1 MAYIVPFRGVVY
13 NTERVAGNDVIAPP
27 YDVIPPALREKLY
40 EKSPFNIVRID
51 FGKDEPGDSDTE
63 NKYTRAASSFSSWL
77 ADGILVQD
85 QAEIFYGYEIT
96 YSVFGE
102 TRTLRGILG
111 LLRLE
116 ELGTGVFPHEETR
129 PKAKADRLNLMYATG
144 ANTSPIFG
152 LYNSPANVSNTI
164 IKGISTEPYLATT
177 DSDGAEHR
185 LHKIHDASQIS
196 RIQAELSDKPIF
208 IADGH
213 HRYEVALAFKKEMH
227 QKTNRPADDATPK
240 PWDYV
245 LMFFANIADE
255 GLTILP
261 THRLIKGVSA
271 PQTVLD
277 KLTSDFEIVKMPA
290 SADIGSTMRTEGKHA
305 FGLYMRNQDGWY
317 LLRYRGGKLQDIN
330 PALGELDV
338 VIMHQLIINRD
349 LMVNEIAYEMSAAEA
364 VSRVNSGDFD
374 AAFFLNATEVGDLER
389 VAGAG
394 LRMPAKSTYFYPKLL
409 TGLVINKF
417 LHGGHAK

>member
-1 MAYIVPFRGVVY
+1 MAQIIPFNGVVY
-13 NTERVAGNDVIAPP
+13 NTARVSGNDVIAPP
-27 YDVIPPALREKLY
+27 YDVIPSALREKLY
-40 EKSPFNIVRID
+40 EKSAHNIVRID
-51 FGKDEPGDSDTE
+51 FGKEEPGDSDTE
-63 NKYTRAASSFSSWL
+63 NKYTRAAASFAAWL

-85 QAEIFYGYEIT
+85 TAATFYGYEIR

-111 LLRLE
+111 LLKLE

-129 PKAKADRLNLMYATG
+129 PKAKADRLSLMYATG
-144 ANTSPIFG
+144 SNTSPIFG
-152 LYNSPANVSNTI
+152 LYNSPANIANTI
-164 IKGISTEPYLATT
+164 IKGITTDPYLETS
-177 DSDGAEHR
+177 DIDGAEHR
-185 LHKIHDASQIS
+185 LHKITNSAQLDQ
-196 RIQAELSDKPIF
+196 IQAELSDKPIF

-213 HRYEVALAFKKEMH
+213 HRYEVALAFKREMDL
-227 QKTNRPADDATPK
+227 KTGRSVDDTTPR

-261 THRLIKGVSA
+261 THRLAKGIAS
-271 PQTVLD
+271 PQAVLD
-277 KLTSDFEIVKMPA
+277 KLTPDFEIVRMPA
-290 SADIGSTMRTEGKHA
+290 SADICSSMRTEGKHA
-305 FGLYMRNQDGWY
+305 FGLYMRNHEGWY
-317 LLRYRGGKLQDIN
+317 LLRYRGGKLQDVH
-330 PALGELDV
+330 PALGDLDV
-338 VIMHQLIINRD
+338 VIMHELIINRD
-349 LMVNEIAYEMSAAEA
+349 LMANEIAYEMRAAEA

-374 AAFFLNATEVGDLER
+374 AAFFLNATEVDDLER

-417 LHGGHAK
+417 MHTDETK

>member
-1 MAYIVPFRGVVY
+1 MAYIIPFKGVVY
-13 NTERVAGNDVIAPP
+13 NTEKVAGSEVIAPP
-27 YDVIPPALREKLY
+27 YDVIPPALRDKLY

-51 FGKDEPGDSDTE
+51 FGKDEQADSDTH
-63 NKYTRAASSFSSWL
+63 NKYTRAAEALSAWL

-85 QAEIFYGYEIT
+85 QAESFYGYEIT
-96 YSVFGE
+96 YAVFGE

-129 PKAKADRLNLMYATG
+129 PKAKADRLNLMYASG
-144 ANTSPIFG
+144 SNTSPIFG
-152 LYNSPANVSNTI
+152 LYNSPANVSDTL
-164 IKGISTEPYLATT
+164 IKGITTAPYLTTT
-177 DSDGAEHR
+177 DGDGAEHR
-185 LHKIHDASQIS
+185 LHKIHDTAQIS

-213 HRYEVALAFKKEMH
+213 HRYEVALAFKKEMD
-227 QKTNRPADDATPK
+227 QKTGRPADDTTPK
-240 PWDYV
+240 PWDFV

-261 THRLIKGVSA
+261 THRLIKGVSS

-290 SADIGSTMRTEGKHA
+290 SADICPTMRAEGKHA
-305 FGLYMRNQDGWY
+305 FGLYMRNQDGWH
-317 LLRYRGGKLQDIN
+317 LLRYRGGKLQDVN
-330 PALGELDV
+330 PALGDLDV

-374 AAFFLNATEVGDLER
+374 AAFFLNSTEVGDLER

-417 LHGGHAK
+417 MRAVHAE

>member
-1 MAYIVPFRGVVY
+1 MACIIPFNGVVY
-13 NTERVAGNDVIAPP
+13 NTARVSCNDVIAPP
-27 YDVIPPALREKLY
+27 YDVIPPAMREKLY
-40 EKSPFNIVRID
+40 EKSDYNIVRID
-51 FGKDEPGDSDTE
+51 FGKEQPGDSDVE
-63 NKYTRAASSFSSWL
+63 NKYSRAAAAFTSWL
-77 ADGILVQD
+77 ENGILVQD
-85 QAEIFYGYEIT
+85 QAESFYGYEIT
-96 YSVFGE
+96 YGIFGE

-111 LLRLE
+111 LLKLE

-129 PKAKADRLNLMYATG
+129 PKAKADRLSLMYATG

-152 LYNSPANVSNTI
+152 LYNSPANVSNAC
-164 IKGISTEPYLATT
+164 IKEITAAPYLTTT
-177 DSDGAEHR
+177 DADGAEHR
-185 LHKIHDASQIS
+185 LHRMSNPEQIS
-196 RIQAELSDKPIF
+196 RIQKDLADKPIF

-213 HRYEVALAFKKEMH
+213 HRYEVALAFKKEMD
-227 QKTNRPADDATPK
+227 QKTGRPADDTTPR

-261 THRLIKGVSA
+261 THRLLKGVSS

-277 KLTSDFEIVKMPA
+277 KLTSDFEIVHMPA
-290 SADIGSTMRTEGKHA
+290 SADICPTMRAEGKHA
-305 FGLYMRNQDGWY
+305 FGLYMRNQEGWH
-317 LLRYRGGKLQDIN
+317 LLRYRGGKLKDVH
-330 PALGELDV
+330 PALGDLDV
-338 VIMHQLIINRD
+338 VVMHQLIINRD

-364 VSRVNSGDFD
+364 ISRVNSGEFD
-374 AAFFLNATEVGDLER
+374 AAFFLNSTDVADLER

-417 LHGGHAK
+417 MTAESTR